1 MKALRFN
8 ADYETDLFF
17 SNKAPAI
24 LNESLECILFFLTER
39 PILTQKKYHPD
50 YLDYVERMTGHRPV
64 LVTQGEFEN
73 YWGLLQNRDLEK
85 WWNSKITTAELIINM
100 GWCENTFI
108 VKDVSELRE
117 IKFDRDF
124 LLKDPFGMSGQKF
137 QILSSKMMEQ
147 ERIVIANKALRNGP
161 FILEPLLNRKYDFSQ
176 YIFPDNKKIAY
187 QNIVD
192 DKFQYKGTSF
202 SHYTKATIEELP
214 FFDLIDTKTWSQ
226 FEEQTNRIINF
237 FSKHPNESGYSI
249 DSFVYEENGILKIR
263 VLSEI
268 NYRKTM
274 GRLCFDLAQG
284 FGFQRPWAN
293 LFLKKKS
300 TSKIPTR
307 TTLESL
313 ELKKDSTSGVIV
325 LNPEDTRYDL
335 FFLSAINTQEAKNL
349 RLEIDR
355 LLTNC

>member
-39 PILTQKKYHPD
+39 PILTQKKYNPD
-50 YLDYVERMTGHRPV
+50 YLDYVERMTGHRPL
-64 LVTQGEFEN
+64 LVNQGEFEN

-85 WWNSKITTAELIINM
+85 WWNSKITTAELILNM
-100 GWCENTFI
+100 GWCENTYI
-108 VKDVSELRE
+108 IKDVSEFQK
-117 IKFDRDF
+117 IKFERDF

-137 QILSSKMMEQ
+137 QVLSSKMGEK
-147 ERIVIANKALRNGP
+147 ERVEMANRALKNGP
-161 FILEPLLNRKYDFSQ
+161 FILEPLLRRKFDFSQ

-202 SHYTKATIEELP
+202 SDYRNATIEKLP
-214 FFDLIDTKTWSQ
+214 FFDLIDAKTWSQ
-226 FEEQTNRIINF
+226 FEDQTAIIINF
-237 FSKHPNESGYSI
+237 FSKYPNESGYSI

-274 GRLCFDLAQG
+274 GKICFDLAQR
-284 FGFQRPWAN
+284 FGLQRPWAN
-293 LFLKKKS
+293 FFLKKKS
-300 TSKIPTR
+300 IGTFPHRII
-307 TTLESL
+307 LEPL
-313 ELKKDSTSGVIV
+313 ELKKNSNSGLIV
-325 LNPEDTRYDL
+325 LNPEHTRYDL
-335 FFLSAINTQEAKNL
+335 FFLSAINSQEAQNL

-355 LLTNC
+355 LLANS